1 MVIVSSLTVNQA
13 AGQIRWFTPQDL
25 DEARLNRSIEESL
38 ERRRSYGHKHQP
50 KPPKRK
56 DKTP

>member
-1 MVIVSSLTVNQA
+1 MSSLTVNQA

-25 DEARLNRSIEESL
+25 DEVRLNRSIEESL